1 MDTKKIDV
9 VLKEYENILPDL
21 LMNEIRNNLPLKSSE
36 KFIREI
42 AEKVKDEYVSALAD
56 PGEAIGLIAAESIGE
71 PSTQMTL
78 NTFHLAGVAEM
89 NVTTGLPRIIEV
101 LDARKKLSTEI
112 LTIYLKK
119 PYNHGKDLKKM
130 AEKIKERTLKE
141 YLKEINIDVT
151 EFQMTII
158 LDNKKI
164 KSSDLDVKIVVKNI
178 SKSIRGFSFKLNKD
192 ESITVKQ
199 TTKDFDVNNLYK
211 LKERIKSVY
220 VGGIKGIN
228 QVLPVNR
235 GEEYLI
241 MASGSN
247 FEDVMKLDFV
257 DKERTFSNNIYLI
270 ESLLGIEAARQAV
283 INEICAVI
291 NSQGLNVDIRHIM
304 LVADT
309 ITMSGKIMGI
319 NRYGVVKEKPS
330 ILARA
335 SFETPIKHLISAGL
349 VGANDPLNSV
359 IENVMLNQVVP
370 LGTGLPGLIV
380 KVKK

>member
-1 MDTKKIDV
+1 
-9 VLKEYENILPDL
+9 
-21 LMNEIRNNLPLKSSE
+21 
-36 KFIREI
+36 
-42 AEKVKDEYVSALAD
+42 
-56 PGEAIGLIAAESIGE
+56 
-71 PSTQMTL
+71 
-78 NTFHLAGVAEM
+78 
-89 NVTTGLPRIIEV
+89 
-101 LDARKKLSTEI
+101 
-112 LTIYLKK
+112 
-119 PYNHGKDLKKM
+119 
-130 AEKIKERTLKE
+130 
-141 YLKEINIDVT
+141 
-151 EFQMTII
+151 

>member
-1 MDTKKIDV
+1 MDDKKIKA
-9 VLKEYENILPDL
+9 LLQEYDNILPGSL
-21 LMNEIRNNLPLKSSE
+21 LNDIKNNLPTKCSE
-36 KFIREI
+36 KFAREI
-42 AEKVKDEYVSALAD
+42 AEKVKNEYINALAD
-56 PGEAIGLIAAESIGE
+56 PGESVGLIAAESMGE

-119 PYNHGKDLKKM
+119 PFNTGKDIKKV
-130 AEKIKERTLKE
+130 AEKVKERTLKE
-141 YLKEINIDVT
+141 YLKEININVA
-151 EFQMTII
+151 EFQMTIL
-158 LDNKKI
+158 LDYKKV
-164 KSSDLDVKIVVKNI
+164 KSSDLDIKTIVKNL

-192 ESITVKQ
+192 ETVSVKQ
-199 TTKDFDVNNLYK
+199 TTKEFDINNLYK
-211 LKERIKSVY
+211 LKERIKGVY

-228 QVLPVNR
+228 QVLPINR

-241 MASGSN
+241 MASGTN

-270 ESLLGIEAARQAV
+270 ESLLGIEAARQSI
-283 INEICAVI
+283 INEIYAVI
-291 NSQGLNVDIRHIM
+291 DSQGLNVNVRHIM
-304 LVADT
+304 LIADT
-309 ITMSGKIMGI
+309 TTMSGKIMGI
-319 NRYGVVKEKPS
+319 NRYGIVKEKQS
-330 ILARA
+330 ILAKA

-349 VGANDPLNSV
+349 LGAEDPLNSV

-370 LGTGLPGLIV
+370 LGTGLPGLIIR
-380 KVKK
+380 VKK